1 LIIAGNKLDLFED
14 EEVDEEEVK
23 QFAKEIGAYH
33 RLMSSLTGDGVKEVF
48 NYIGRKLIDPN
59 YDENNNDNKDNNNHC
74 ENSFKL
80 NKKHLKKKNNPCC

>member
-1 LIIAGNKLDLFED
+1 MDLFED

-59 YDENNNDNKDNNNHC
+59 YDENNNNKDNNNHC
-74 ENSFKL
+74 ENSFKKK
-80 NKKHLKKKNNPCC
+80 KKHLKKKNNPCC

>member
-48 NYIGRKLIDPN
+48 NYIGCKLIDPN
-59 YDENNNDNKDNNNHC
+59 YDENNNNKDNNNHC

>member
-1 LIIAGNKLDLFED
+1 MIIAGNKLDLFED

-59 YDENNNDNKDNNNHC
+59 YDENNNNKDNNNHC